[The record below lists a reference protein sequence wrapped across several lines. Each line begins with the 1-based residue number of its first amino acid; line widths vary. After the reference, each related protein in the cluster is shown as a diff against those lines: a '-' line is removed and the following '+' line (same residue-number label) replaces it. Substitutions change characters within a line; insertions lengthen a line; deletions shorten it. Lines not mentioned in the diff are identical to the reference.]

1 MSVSFSKDLKWEE
14 RINAERNHERQ
25 FKTNCAV
32 CFPGWEKKI
41 ITHILTGKRVP
52 RGLFRARFIGGFDKD
67 LLAVFTPLMLFS

>member
-1 MSVSFSKDLKWEE
+1 MLSVITKD
-14 RINAERNHERQ
+14 Q

-52 RGLFRARFIGGFDKD
+52 RTLFGLD
-67 LLAVFTPLMLFS
+67 LLEDLTRICLQFFTPLMLFS